1 MRTANTRI
9 IFDDDEILGSSKY
22 FAITNFILN
31 AYTDQE
37 SLFHCIEKKETAK
50 FKIKSSAMNKLAQ
63 KSRIKPSSSQAGL

>member
-9 IFDDDEILGSSKY
+9 IFDDDEILGSK
-22 FAITNFILN
+22 
-31 AYTDQE
+31 
-37 SLFHCIEKKETAK
+37 KKETAK